1 MGGGGSREGLHGS
14 HAHTTEKK
22 PLCDQMYRPAV
33 SGGTKANPFR
43 IKTFKEGEKLKGDVM
58 DRLCGQ
64 KEPMAMADLA
74 LNFLPLRPTISPR
87 SHTGA

>member
-1 MGGGGSREGLHGS
+1 MGEGGSREGLHGS

-43 IKTFKEGEKLKGDVM
+43 IKTFKEGEKLK
-58 DRLCGQ
+58 R
-64 KEPMAMADLA
+64 
-74 LNFLPLRPTISPR
+74 
-87 SHTGA
+87 